1 MGGHDCGEYGIYEYD
16 NYLTRFTFEGEYING
31 EMNGKGKE
39 YDEYNNELI
48 YEGEF
53 KNRKRNGKG
62 KAKENYKTL
71 FHYEGEFIDN
81 LKEGYGKEYFND
93 ILIYEGE
100 YKKGRKNGKGKEY
113 FIDGKL
119 KSEGEYL
126 NDEIWNGT
134 IYKIDSDNTFKINSG
149 NVYLKKYDIVG
160 NLIFEGSYKNGEKN
174 GDGKEYK

>member
-1 MGGHDCGEYGIYEYD
+1 MKWNKLWFEKNRKIKYKINNGNGYIYEYD
-16 NYLTRFTFEGEYING
+16 NYLTRLTFEGEYING

-53 KNRKRNGKG
+53 KNGKRNGKG

-119 KSEGEYL
+119 KSEGKYL
-126 NDEIWNGT
+126 NNEIWNGT
-134 IYKIDSDNTFKINSG
+134 IYEIDSDNTFKINSG
-149 NVYLKKYDIVG
+149 NGYVKK
-160 NLIFEGSYKNGEKN
+160 
-174 GDGKEYK
+174 